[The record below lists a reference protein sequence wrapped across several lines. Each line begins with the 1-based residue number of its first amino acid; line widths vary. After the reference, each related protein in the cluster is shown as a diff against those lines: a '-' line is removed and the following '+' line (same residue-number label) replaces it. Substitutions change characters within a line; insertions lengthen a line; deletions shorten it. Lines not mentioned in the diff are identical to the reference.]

1 MLSARKI
8 SDLNVNNRN
17 ELHLSC
23 SPLIVCWHVC
33 VLSSVDCTQAPVVYR
48 SDCIITASNVT
59 DDDIGHYN
67 VSLATSTETITFT
80 FGILAEGELIYTLN
94 VTGSE
99 VFNALCSCN
108 VMI

>member
-1 MLSARKI
+1 M
-8 SDLNVNNRN
+8 
-17 ELHLSC
+17 
-23 SPLIVCWHVC
+23 
-33 VLSSVDCTQAPVVYR
+33 LSSVDCTQAPVVYR